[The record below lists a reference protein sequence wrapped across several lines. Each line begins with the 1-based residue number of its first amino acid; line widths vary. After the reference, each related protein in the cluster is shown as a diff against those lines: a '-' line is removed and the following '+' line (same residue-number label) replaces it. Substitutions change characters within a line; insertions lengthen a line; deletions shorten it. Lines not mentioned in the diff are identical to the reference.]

1 MIDKGILSCF
11 SLWELYPKDNFF
23 SFWVIFDIMIGYVN
37 LFKGYTT
44 KEVKSFAVEYVPSED
59 LQLFESGIEEH
70 L

>member
-1 MIDKGILSCF
+1 
-11 SLWELYPKDNFF
+11 
-23 SFWVIFDIMIGYVN
+23 MIGYVN